1 MFCICFSHR
10 DGQCKRVEA
19 RKKLNTA
26 IKNRNLREITES
38 LNICVD
44 YGVDASTINHGERV
58 RNVVQ
63 EEDQLIHDI
72 QKLLE
77 NKDFG
82 NLITAIDKFRYKQ
95 AIKLGNVDIQSKV

>member
-1 MFCICFSHR
+1 MFCICFSYR
-10 DGQCKRVEA
+10 DGQFKRVEA
-19 RKKLNTA
+19 RKKLDTA
-26 IKNRNLREITES
+26 IKDRNLREITES

-44 YGVDASTINHGERV
+44 YGVDATTIHHGERV

-72 QKLLE
+72 QKFLKNE
-77 NKDFG
+77 DFG

-95 AIKLGNVDIQSKV
+95 AIKLGNVDVVSKV